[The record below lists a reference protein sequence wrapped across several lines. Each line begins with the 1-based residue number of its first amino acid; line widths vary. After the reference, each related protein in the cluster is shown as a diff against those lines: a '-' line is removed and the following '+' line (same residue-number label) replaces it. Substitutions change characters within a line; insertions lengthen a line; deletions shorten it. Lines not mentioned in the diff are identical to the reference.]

1 MMVLRRKIILGLCLS
16 CATLVAHAHF
26 LDRAP
31 KDNPAT
37 SGSAVAF
44 MSSTKTPLYQNA
56 LQARDHETSATSV
69 DFVRK
74 TVKGGSQSPNKSR
87 FFVKKE
93 YLAEFIGTTLLMV
106 FGLGANASGTLL
118 NSFQGVWQIASAWG
132 VAVMIAVYCTASVS
146 GAHINPAVSFALAT
160 QQKKNRIH
168 LERFPRVCHI
178 PAAWRLYRCC
188 YSVWF
193 IC

>member
-1 MMVLRRKIILGLCLS
+1 
-16 CATLVAHAHF
+16 
-26 LDRAP
+26 
-31 KDNPAT
+31 
-37 SGSAVAF
+37 
-44 MSSTKTPLYQNA
+44 
-56 LQARDHETSATSV
+56 
-69 DFVRK
+69 
-74 TVKGGSQSPNKSR
+74 KSR

-160 QQKKNRIH
+160 QQKTTG
-168 LERFPRVCHI
+168 
-178 PAAWRLYRCC
+178 
-188 YSVWF
+188 
-193 IC
+193 